1 MKIGEQWMA
10 LFQGEENEFRLLCD
24 LCFALP
30 RRLESHD
37 VERSIWFRFDSKA
50 ETSPGAKAR
59 ASWFLSYLI
68 KTHVNETIRAQC
80 NWSFVRVDCFVADLT
95 PELTVD
101 RRWAWARCR
110 SVACRF
116 QRKVSF
122 HSARVKTCK
131 LYSAFRFCFS
141 LWTTV
146 WALKPKALLV
156 LSHRCSL
163 DFESISY
170 NIDSNP
176 LTRSLSAKCA
186 FTINLSSILLIRERS
201 RE

>member
-24 LCFALP
+24 PCFALP

-141 LWTTV
+141 LWTSIASFYQLCSTFRRDDACV
-146 WALKPKALLV
+146 GCELALSDV
-156 LSHRCSL
+156 NCHSL
-163 DFESISY
+163 ASGVPTS
-170 NIDSNP
+170 NIDWWS
-176 LTRSLSAKCA
+176 
-186 FTINLSSILLIRERS
+186 
-201 RE
+201 